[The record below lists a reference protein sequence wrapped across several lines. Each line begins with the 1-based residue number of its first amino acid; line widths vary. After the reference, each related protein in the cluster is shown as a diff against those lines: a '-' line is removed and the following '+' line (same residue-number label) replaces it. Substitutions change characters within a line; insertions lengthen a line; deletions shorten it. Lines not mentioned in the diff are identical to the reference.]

1 MAIRH
6 LVCGACFST
15 SRLPIPVIQTILL
28 QDTYIVLL
36 LARLVFRIGS
46 VHNVL
51 LSTLLSVFVISRP
64 SPGPSALPITRSQL
78 YRVITNRSSRTSVAS
93 LLPTPKPTEILARHA
108 FVDLVEAVGHALAM
122 QPANTVVVDKYQRL
136 MDSVQGR
143 RCICDAQSHFVGEPV
158 SQIPQLVCCLTF
170 WFDGWDPNSSM
181 TKANKTPIWSG
192 TVTLIFATL
201 QGKVI
206 FAITQLVASGPGKAD
221 HTEVVQCLLDS
232 IVSMKKLSLTRS
244 FWVRLLEARALVF
257 PSVVVITCDQPE
269 RQTIYGLL
277 AGNSKL
283 HACFGI
289 SCNTALLIK
298 PL

>member
-1 MAIRH
+1 METRRQLRDHHYKQHFEQTSAVVEYPVETTCDASEDMDAINIPPEVPLIVLHSTALQTFLNRSINEGMVMAIRH

-93 LLPTPKPTEILARHA
+93 LLPTPKPTEILAHHA

-122 QPANTVVVDKYQRL
+122 QPANTVVADKYQRL

-170 WFDGWDPNSSM
+170 WFDGWDPNS
-181 TKANKTPIWSG
+181 
-192 TVTLIFATL
+192 
-201 QGKVI
+201 
-206 FAITQLVASGPGKAD
+206 
-221 HTEVVQCLLDS
+221 
-232 IVSMKKLSLTRS
+232 
-244 FWVRLLEARALVF
+244 
-257 PSVVVITCDQPE
+257 
-269 RQTIYGLL
+269 
-277 AGNSKL
+277 
-283 HACFGI
+283 
-289 SCNTALLIK
+289 
-298 PL
+298 